1 MEYPSMYHAAVE
13 YIRMGLAVFP
23 LEKNGKKPIT
33 RNGCKDATL
42 DAAQVKAWWQDHP
55 DANIGIA
62 TGSRSGGIFVIDL
75 DIDDDKGIDGYH
87 TLEDWKRNNGEF
99 PDSWIAITGRGGYHL
114 YFKSSG
120 AIRNRAGIIDGV
132 DVRGEG
138 GYVVAPPSIHSN
150 GNRYEW
156 EYSPDDIPLADAN
169 DTVKFFLETGMNNPS
184 SNFSVPDII
193 KDGTRNDTIFKF
205 ACMMQAKGVS
215 DQAVYAATKAENE
228 AKCVPPLSDDELG
241 KIIKSALMYE
251 KGKPIYIASD
261 GTVNQGRREPVF
273 QTNEKGMI
281 KQTISNMCEAIEFN
295 PELYGKIKYN
305 TLSYSPFIV
314 GELPWEKQNTYREWS
329 NSDDSNLKS
338 FIEARYGLK
347 SMEKIMEA
355 LNIVV
360 NRNPYN
366 PVKEMLE
373 NIYLRWDKKTGHIEN
388 LLPEYLG
395 VERSR
400 YTTECMKLFMLGAI
414 SRAYHP
420 GCKFDYMPVFV
431 GKQGIGK
438 STFLR
443 LLSMNGAWYND
454 NFNTVEGDK
463 APEKLRGMWMVELA
477 ELLATKKA
485 KEVESIKAFLT
496 STVDTYRPPYGRRT
510 EQRPRVCVFAGTTN
524 NDHFLTDRTGNRRFL
539 PIVTRKE
546 FVKKSMFENK
556 EFVTNDFEQ
565 AWGEAMH
572 LFKEANENPVLIL
585 PRDLQKY
592 VEDMQSAFMEEDVRV
607 GIIQEWLNNTS
618 EERVCVAM
626 LHQEALKNDDKPN
639 RMETNDLHSIMQNSI
654 QGWHRVENSSGGRA
668 RCGRYGVQTCYVRD
682 EEAGGHEADAD
693 GFYKVTQRTIFD

>member
-13 YIRMGLAVFP
+13 YIKMGLAVFP
-23 LEKNGKKPIT
+23 LERHGKKPIT
-33 RNGCKDATL
+33 KNGCKDATL
-42 DAAQVKAWWQDHP
+42 DAAQVKAWWQDNP
-55 DANIGIA
+55 EANIGIA
-62 TGSRSGGIFVIDL
+62 TGHRSGGIFVIDL
-75 DIDDDKGIDGYH
+75 DVDEDKGIDGYH
-87 TLEDWKRNNGEF
+87 TLEDWQREHGSF
-99 PDSWIAITGRGGYHL
+99 PDSWISITGRGGYHI
-114 YFKSSG
+114 YFKSDRE
-120 AIRNRAGIIDGV
+120 IKNRAGIIDGV
-132 DVRGEG
+132 DIRGEG

-156 EYSPDDIPLADAN
+156 EYAPEDIALAEAN
-169 DTVKFFLETGMNNPS
+169 DTVNYFIDTGNRQS
-184 SNFSVPDII
+184 QHFSAPEII
-193 KDGTRNDTIFKF
+193 KDGTRNQTLFRF

-215 DQAVYAATKAENE
+215 DQAVYAATMAENN
-228 AKCVPPLSDDELG
+228 AKCVPPLSEPEL
-241 KIIKSALMYE
+241 KRIVESALQYE
-251 KGKPIYIASD
+251 KGKPIFVDQD
-261 GTVNQGRREPVF
+261 GSVTQGQREPIF
-273 QTNEKGMI
+273 STDDKGNI
-281 KQTISNMCEAIEFN
+281 RQTIANMCEAIEYN

-305 TLSYSPFIV
+305 VLSYSPFIV
-314 GELPWEKQNTYREWS
+314 GPLPWELVNTYREWN

-373 NIYLRWDKKTGHIEN
+373 ALYEKWDRKTGHIEN
-388 LLPEYLG
+388 LLPDYLG
-395 VERSR
+395 VEKSQ

-414 SRAYHP
+414 SRAYKP

-443 LLSMNGAWYND
+443 LLSMNNAWYND

-539 PIVTRKE
+539 PIVTRKAH
-546 FVKKSMFENK
+546 VKKSMFDNK
-556 EFVTNDFEQ
+556 EEVTKDFEQ
-565 AWGEAMH
+565 AWGEAMS
-572 LFKEANENPVLIL
+572 LYKAVNENPTLVL
-585 PRDLQKY
+585 PKALQGY
-592 VEDMQSAFMEEDVRV
+592 VETIQEVFMEEDVRV
-607 GIIQEWLNNTS
+607 GIIQEWLDHTKEN
-618 EERVCVAM
+618 RVCVAM
-626 LHQEALKNDDKPN
+626 LYQKALGNEDNKPN
-639 RMETNDLHSIMQNSI
+639 RMESNDLHSIMLNSI
-654 QGWHRVENSSGGRA
+654 KGWHRLNNSNGGRA
-668 RCGRYGVQTCYVRD
+668 KCGVYGTQVCYERD
-682 EEAGGHEADAD
+682 EPASDDD
-693 GFYKVTQRTIFD
+693 GFRPVQEKLPWE